1 MIFDMLLFFLIIL
14 FVVSVIGL
22 IIVACKYKGVSS
34 SEQKAIQELKRLNE
48 MLDCFLNGI
57 ENSNKKEEDF

>member
-1 MIFDMLLFFLIIL
+1 MLLFFLIIL

-22 IIVACKYKGVSS
+22 IIVACKYKGVFS

-48 MLDCFLNGI
+48 MLDCFLNSI